1 MPPRH
6 GEIPALVV
14 HLDAALAVASWRE
27 LSPNQDVNATPAW
40 ANLGVGVQLFYDLLS
55 PALYLASVG
64 VQAAVQVHA
73 AERVVLAEHEAYA
86 SVTVLSVR
94 LYGFGVA
101 GPGLRVS
108 GAGFLTSERGVR
120 HFGGF
125 AVAPLDAPAQP
136 LSEVSYVACLY
147 YHV

>member
-1 MPPRH
+1 MFAGD
-6 GEIPALVV
+6 GEIPAPVV
-14 HLDAALAVASWRE
+14 HFDAALAVAPWRE

-40 ANLGVGVQLFYDLLS
+40 ANLGVGVQLLYDLPG
-55 PALYLASVG
+55 PALYLACLG

-86 SVTVLSVR
+86 TVTVLSVR

-101 GPGLRVS
+101 SPGLWVR
-108 GAGFLTSERGVR
+108 GAGFLASERGVR
-120 HFGGF
+120 HFGWF

-136 LSEVSYVACLY
+136 LS
-147 YHV
+147 